1 MQRCP
6 ADTYSTGGTQ
16 SECQPCPVNTQAPVG
31 SQSAA
36 ACVPKPGF
44 GIVGSAVVP
53 VSVLGWL

>member
-53 VSVLGWL
+53 VSVL